1 MMICI
6 NEGSGV
12 ARGVHGDP
20 GDAAQCSRKPE
31 FLGRNGKNM
40 GNGTQDSS
48 KYVELTG
55 TLFFGLFGFVW
66 ALADSPLLLFR
77 VIVFFL

>member
-1 MMICI
+1 
-6 NEGSGV
+6 
-12 ARGVHGDP
+12 
-20 GDAAQCSRKPE
+20 
-31 FLGRNGKNM
+31 LGRNGKNM